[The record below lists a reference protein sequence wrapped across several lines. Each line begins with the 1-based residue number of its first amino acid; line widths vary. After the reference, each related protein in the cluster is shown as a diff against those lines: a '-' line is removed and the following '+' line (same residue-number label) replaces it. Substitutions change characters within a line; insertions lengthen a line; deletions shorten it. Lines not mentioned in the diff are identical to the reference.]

1 MPTVSVVITASFLLR
16 SWECFLMFSENRGL
30 GYEPWARGLQSYR
43 EHQESSTYATFRG
56 GLCHSRPLVLFSP
69 IATARSGGRQG
80 QSKLWRNISDS
91 DRRVSPPR
99 RRAVFAFLVTAVA
112 TLRA

>member
-30 GYEPWARGLQSYR
+30 GYEPWACGLQSYR

-56 GLCHSRPLVLFSP
+56 GLWHSRPPVLFCAIP
-69 IATARSGGRQG
+69 TQRSGGRQG
-80 QSKLWRNISDS
+80 ESKQLPNPSDS
-91 DRRVSPPR
+91 HRPCSPHQ
-99 RRAVFAFLVTAVA
+99 RRALCPLTWTPANA
-112 TLRA
+112 